1 MLSPYQAT
9 EMVWRARER
18 WAWSTQ
24 QQSTAG
30 ALGSQGLPDG
40 LLLGWLTVDRAG
52 KPGSLSPSAL
62 EGPAGNSTR
71 KQQGADKDF
80 PFQ

>member
-1 MLSPYQAT
+1 MLSPYQGT

-40 LLLGWLTVDRAG
+40 LFAGLAQSGQGWETRLPQVLCPR
-52 KPGSLSPSAL
+52 GSCW
-62 EGPAGNSTR
+62 E
-71 KQQGADKDF
+71 QH
-80 PFQ
+80 